1 MKKVYKYENSIVTVV
16 IVENMYTSTLESIKK
31 ATEHF
36 LRQVIKERST
46 NGNGDTPRDIIKK

>member
-1 MKKVYKYENSIVTVV
+1 MKKVYKYENSIV
-16 IVENMYTSTLESIKK
+16 IVENSNTYNLQSIKQ

-46 NGNGDTPRDIIKK
+46 NGNSNTSGNIYKK